1 MKVAALY
8 NPLVVSAQTW
18 ETLDEV
24 STRMMVNE
32 VSCAPVFEGAR
43 LAGIITER
51 DLVRAMA
58 NGVMPAETTAVDYMT
73 EAPTVVTPK
82 DDARE
87 AALIM
92 LQHGIRHLP
101 VLVEDRLLGVIS
113 IRDVL
118 QDSFWDTSTTS

>member
-1 MKVAALY
+1 
-8 NPLVVSAQTW
+8 
-18 ETLDEV
+18 
-24 STRMMVNE
+24 
-32 VSCAPVFEGAR
+32 
-43 LAGIITER
+43 
-51 DLVRAMA
+51 MA

-73 EAPTVVTPK
+73 EAPTVVTPE